1 MANKSTYSAAS
12 RTGITVMTIIF
23 LWCFG
28 VALLIV
34 ILNMLL
40 GFADNDAEFRTAFL
54 SMTEER
60 EFETLQHY
68 LELSQRYKT
77 ASEDEASAMAET
89 LQTYQK
95 RYNPLNT
102 NLRFQVTDSDGTL
115 LLTNDPNA
123 GTIQTEMAS
132 DVYPVTII
140 TEERD
145 IQESVHF
152 DDPLKSFSEI
162 VYGDNSRFLSN
173 PADFQLWFFSDD
185 DVDNA
190 YHQSLPIVQGREPYT
205 DYMVFRSEEEAKEFD
220 YTAAYGKLCTWEIV
234 ATSAKNLAEIE
245 DENGQLRSSVVTSV
259 TDSDDADEKETL
271 VLPDEYLESDE
282 TKTVVKYK
290 AYGAESEF
298 EVPLA
303 QYYEMKN
310 RGKTVV
316 AANPELEKKL
326 TSGLDITIRG
336 QNIKTLSCD
345 IRTYLPEELTV
356 DDTIKTNYA
365 VFHSLFR
372 HGEWSVIAMF
382 VFLVLAVISGIL
394 MCSWAAEPDEN
405 GEVNVS
411 PVHGII
417 YEFFWL
423 LPALVFMAAVFLLQS
438 LLDANSSYRLI
449 AVFSVGMV
457 FCISACSVLWLYTT
471 AVRTKT
477 GKFWS
482 SFGFVRVLNFLFSM
496 LRIGTVSIGA
506 FVLYALF
513 LFLINVFVLPQMD
526 IWMMLPIIVLDVLT
540 VIGVSYCI
548 YSYFELHRHVRQM
561 ETGDFSPAD
570 HAIPLGGDF
579 SRFDRSLNEIT
590 DRVSEI
596 VAKQTKAEHLRTE
609 LITNVSHDLKT
620 PLTSIVNYVDLLSR
634 EPMASENAAEYLDV
648 LKRQAAKLKKLT
660 VDLVDASKAST
671 GNLTV
676 ELMPTDIQVL
686 LSQLAGEYEGQ
697 LAEKSLSMVMNAP
710 EEPIMILADGRH
722 IWRVF
727 DNLLNNAGK
736 YALAGTRIYLDVRKI
751 GDEVEISLKNISA
764 MPLNISPDALMERFV
779 RGDASRHTEGSGLG
793 LSIAK
798 DLTSLQNGKLLL
810 ETDGDL
816 FKAILRFP
824 IYHLPEPEFSPESA
838 LPDAE
843 YLPEQ
848 QNEIPETEEES

>member
-1 MANKSTYSAAS
+1 MAKKRASSSAS
-12 RTGITVMTIIF
+12 RSAVVVMTIIF

-60 EFETLQHY
+60 EYDTLQHY
-68 LELSQRYKT
+68 LELTQRSKT
-77 ASEDEASAMAET
+77 ATAEEAAIMAET
-89 LQTYQK
+89 LQTYQQ
-95 RYNPLNT
+95 RYNPQNT
-102 NLRFQVTDSDGTL
+102 NLRFQATDSDGKI
-115 LLTNDPNA
+115 LLTNDPQA
-123 GTIQTEMAS
+123 GKRQTEMAS
-132 DVYPVTII
+132 DVYSVTII

-145 IQESVHF
+145 YTENAHF

-162 VYGDNSRFLSN
+162 VYGDNSRFLRN
-173 PADFQLWFFSDD
+173 PEDYQLWFFSDD

-190 YHQSLPIVQGREPYT
+190 YHQTVPIVQGRGPVT
-205 DYMVFRSEEEAKEFD
+205 GVLFFDSEDEAKAFD
-220 YTAAYGKLCTWEIV
+220 YTGVYGRLCTWEIV
-234 ATSAKNLAEIE
+234 AMSAKNLAENEIE
-245 DENGQLRSSVVTSV
+245 QKKTTVTASV
-259 TDSDDADEKETL
+259 TENSTAAETGTRITQN
-271 VLPDEYLESDE
+271 EESVGDGSQ
-282 TKTVVKYK
+282 TVVKYT
-290 AYGAESEF
+290 YYDAETDF

-310 RGKTVV
+310 RGKTIV
-316 AANPELEKKL
+316 AADPVLEEKL
-326 TSGLDITIRG
+326 MSGLDITIRG
-336 QNIKTLSCD
+336 LNIKTLSCD
-345 IRTYLPEELTV
+345 IRTYLPEQLTV

-382 VFLVLAVISGIL
+382 AFLVLSVVSGIL
-394 MCSWAAEPDEN
+394 MCSWAVEPDEE
-405 GEVNVS
+405 GKVS
-411 PVHGII
+411 VSRVHGII
-417 YEFFWL
+417 FELYWL
-423 LPALVFMAAVFLLQS
+423 LPALTFMAAGLLLKN
-438 LLDANSSYRLI
+438 LLRANSSYRLI

-457 FCISACSVLWLYTT
+457 LCISACSVLWLYTT

-477 GKFWS
+477 GTFWS
-482 SFGFVRVLNFLFSM
+482 SFGVARVLNFLFSM
-496 LRIGTVSIGA
+496 LRVGTVSIGA
-506 FVLYALF
+506 FVLYSLF
-513 LFLINVFVLPQMD
+513 IFLLNVLVMPQMD
-526 IWMMLPIIVLDVLT
+526 FRLMLPVIALDILT
-540 VIGVSYCI
+540 VIGMSYCI

-697 LAEKSLSMVMNAP
+697 LADKSLSMVMNAP

-751 GDEVEISLKNISA
+751 SDEVEITLKNVSA

-798 DLTSLQNGKLLL
+798 DLTALQNGKLLL

-824 IYHLPEPEFSPESA
+824 IYHPPVLEIAPGSEQLDAEPQPEQLPDTPEPK
-838 LPDAE
+838 
-843 YLPEQ
+843 
-848 QNEIPETEEES
+848 EES